1 MSQKSNILTIRF
13 PNKSLDLASV
23 NAKQFAQT
31 YKLIKVF
38 KQGLEKKGILLT
50 QSTIKIDKTN
60 CFIKL
65 KTFFGTQKLIRYKN
79 SVQKMGLRK
88 TKFFFVKKLIQDIL
102 NCKTVFTQIV
112 VLNHALTN
120 DELRKYFIELKK
132 FKNILFS
139 RQFSLFIDF
148 VKLTNLFILQKV
160 STITYLEVLGRVFK
174 VLPKNKHSRYFL
186 FLEHLFKLI
195 IKESK
200 GLVRGIKLEISGK
213 LKGKLRSSSQRISE
227 GNISSQSISKNLQY
241 SQIHVY
247 TVYGSFGVK
256 LWVNYSE

>member
-13 PNKSLDLASV
+13 PNSSLDLDSI
-23 NAKQFAQT
+23 NAKQFAQI
-31 YKLIKVF
+31 YKLVKVL
-38 KQGLEKKGILLT
+38 KQSLEKKGILLA

-79 SVQKMGLRK
+79 SAQKISLKK
-88 TKFFFVKKLIQDIL
+88 TKFFFIKKLVQDIL
-102 NCKTVFTQIV
+102 KCKTVLAQIII
-112 VLNHALTN
+112 LNHALTN
-120 DELRKYFIELKK
+120 DKLKKYFIEFKR

-160 STITYLEVLGRVFK
+160 SALTYLEILAKIFK
-174 VLPKNKHSRYFL
+174 IIPKNKHSRYFL

-195 IKESK
+195 VKESK
-200 GLVRGIKLEISGK
+200 GLIKGMKLEINGK
-213 LKGKLRSSSQRISE
+213 LKGKLRSSSRKISE
-227 GNISSQSISKNLQY
+227 GNISSQSISKNLKY

-247 TVYGSFGVK
+247 TIYGSFGIK